1 MSTHRWLLVALS
13 FALAL
18 GVSLWVVVSSW
29 PHGGG
34 AMSLPAR
41 AQLVALALMT
51 IEVLARAIKLQW
63 CARALRFTLPFRPAM
78 RTVLGGDFGAAI
90 TPSRSG
96 SEPTRF
102 LLLSEARIGMRNTL
116 LLLFAELAL
125 EAVSLG
131 VVAIV
136 LACLFPRAGGALA
149 GMLGVVG
156 GYSTF
161 VLGTIVVGA
170 VVARRR
176 AHGPPP
182 RWAEA
187 IGLHAGRWRGVQ
199 RSMRQLRDGMRAART
214 ADRRWAAGALVV
226 SVIHVVARIAVLPAL
241 VLAVDR
247 SVPLAPLVL
256 WPLTLYYGAG
266 VTPAPGGGGVIE
278 VGYRASLG
286 SVVPQAYLGASLIW
300 WRFYTFYLPMLLGA
314 VVAGRAVLRAVR
326 DEPKHGRRHMTAGGR
341 QSATRLT
348 ALRQGDTERGAGA
361 RRE

>member
-18 GVSLWVVVSSW
+18 GASLWVVVSSW

-41 AQLVALALMT
+41 AQLVALALT
-51 IEVLARAIKLQW
+51 TVEVFARAIKLQW
-63 CARALRFTLPFRPAM
+63 CARALHFALPLRPAM

-102 LLLSEARIGMRNTL
+102 LLLSDARIGMRNTL

-125 EAVSLG
+125 EAVSLA
-131 VVAIV
+131 VAAIV
-136 LACLFPRAGGALA
+136 LAFLFPRAGGALA

-156 GYSTF
+156 GYATF
-161 VLGTIVVGA
+161 VLGTISVGSL
-170 VVARRR
+170 VAARR

-182 RWAEA
+182 GWAEA

-214 ADRRWAAGALVV
+214 ADRRWATGALVV
-226 SVIHVVARIAVLPAL
+226 SVIHVMARISVLPAL

-247 SVPLAPLVL
+247 RVPLAPLVL

-278 VGYRASLG
+278 VGYRAALG
-286 SVVPQAYLGASLIW
+286 SVVPAAHLGASLIW

-326 DEPKHGRRHMTAGGR
+326 DEPAHGRRHMTAG
-341 QSATRLT
+341 SAR
-348 ALRQGDTERGAGA
+348 
-361 RRE
+361 

>member
-1 MSTHRWLLVALS
+1 MSIHRWVLVALS

-41 AQLVALALMT
+41 AHLTALSLMSV
-51 IEVLARAIKLQW
+51 EVLARAIKLQW
-63 CARALRFTLPFRPAM
+63 SARALRFSLSVRPAL

-102 LLLSEARIGMRNTL
+102 LLLSEARVGMRNTL

-125 EAVSLG
+125 EAVSLAA
-131 VVAIV
+131 VAIALV
-136 LACLFPRAGGALA
+136 FAFPRAGGALA

-161 VLGTIVVGA
+161 VLGAIVVGA
-170 VVARRR
+170 IVARRR

-214 ADRRWAAGALVV
+214 ADKRWVAGAVVV
-226 SVIHVVARIAVLPAL
+226 SILHVIARIAVLPAL
-241 VLAVDR
+241 VFAVDR
-247 SVPLAPLVL
+247 QVPLAPLVL

-278 VGYRASLG
+278 VGYRAALG
-286 SVVPQAYLGASLIW
+286 SVVPRAFLGASLIW

-326 DEPKHGRRHMTAGGR
+326 DEPAHGRRHRLHARDQELHGVN
-341 QSATRLT
+341 SAAVRTQT
-348 ALRQGDTERGAGA
+348 DFSADPRG
-361 RRE
+361 